1 MKIKFTL
8 MLLFFASLVFGQA
21 PKLIN
26 YQGIV
31 RGTDGAPTIN
41 QPISIRFQILK
52 GSPTGTVVYTELQS
66 LTTNSLGLIQT
77 QIGLSANLGNVVWNA
92 AQLYLEVAMDITGG
106 SNLSILGTQQIM
118 GVPYSFL
125 ANNVPAAYSPT
136 TNILSVGDNTFQL
149 SSPPPTSLTATGIAS
164 VTAVGNNSFQ
174 VDVPAPSFTNSGA
187 VQIIGTYP
195 NYTVAADSP
204 TITGI
209 GNASVTTLATNSF
222 VVDVPFLQITATSSA
237 GLSGVSG
244 SGTNSVNINIPGT
257 TLTGLGAVTI
267 GTSTVANTYSITVP
281 QTSITLTQTGTTAG
295 LTSSSINDFTLNIP
309 TPSISAAGLATVS
322 TNGASF
328 SVGVAP
334 FTYVNTTGIL
344 SSGPNTLVVAP
355 LLTFNNGTIT
365 SGPSSNSIS
374 LSSLTPWIQSV
385 NTVTLSNSTDRVGIG
400 ASAPT
405 ENLQVESAGNSS
417 VSILSGTSNTSDLGF
432 GTTANH
438 GLGRLRYDNTTGSLA
453 FWTAGAIRASLTNT
467 GQLVIGTT
475 PSYSSTTGL
484 TVGRAGAFNNQLMIT
499 GGDNSN
505 IYGGQLSLG
514 ENLNPSSG
522 FSLKLDAAGN
532 RLLITNDLSGNSPIA
547 AFGGYGGSSN
557 GMVIGSSYAPG
568 TQAPA
573 EGLAV
578 QGFVG
583 IGLSSP
589 AAALHVNGNS
599 IITGSTLIGGNT
611 SIAGSAS
618 VTGNATITGNHT
630 NLGQTFANGN
640 VFVGSSATAPADI
653 RVFGGVKLGTGLG
666 TTQAP
671 YYPGGNG
678 MVYRRVNSTVFNSVA
693 TLARTADISFE
704 TEATTGGIQITR
716 TTGNINQICHCSG
729 VNTAGVTVNKI
740 FNNLIIGTTQVY
752 SPTDN
757 ILYFRC
763 IFGDVFSNGHTT
775 EITVS
780 RFPGDY
786 FWIGHLISTFN
797 Q

>member
-1 MKIKFTL
+1 MKIKITL
-8 MLLFFASLVFGQA
+8 LLLFLASLVFGQA

-52 GSPTGTVVYTELQS
+52 GSPTGTLVYTELQS

-77 QIGLSANLGNVVWNA
+77 QIGLSANLGSVVWNA

-136 TNILSVGDNTFQL
+136 TNILSVGENTFQL
-149 SSPPPTSLTATGIAS
+149 SSPPPTSMTATGIAS

-174 VDVPAPSFTNSGA
+174 VNVPAPSFTNSGA

-204 TITGI
+204 TITGT
-209 GNASVTTLATNSF
+209 GNAIVTTPVTNSF
-222 VVDVPFLQITATSSA
+222 VVDVPFMQITTTSST

-244 SGTNSVNINIPGT
+244 SGTNSVNINIPAP

-267 GTSTVANTYSITVP
+267 ATSTVANTFSITVP
-281 QTSITLTQTGTTAG
+281 QTSIALTQTGTTAG
-295 LTSSSINDFTLNIP
+295 LTSTSLNDFTLNIP

-334 FTYVNTTGIL
+334 FTYVNTTGVL
-344 SSGPNTLVVAP
+344 SSGPNAVVVAP

-365 SGPSSNSIS
+365 SGPASNSIS
-374 LSSLTPWIQSV
+374 LSSLTPWLQGV
-385 NTVTLSNSTDRVGIG
+385 NTVTLANSTDRVGIG

-417 VSILSGTSNTSDLGF
+417 ISILSGASNISDLGF

-453 FWTAGAIRASLTNT
+453 FWTAGALRATLTNT
-467 GQLVIGTT
+467 GQLVIGIA

-484 TVGRAGAFNNQLMIT
+484 TIGRPGAFNNQVMIT

-505 IYGGQLSLG
+505 LFGGLLSLG

-522 FSLKLDAAGN
+522 FSIKLDAAGN
-532 RLLITNDLSGNSPIA
+532 RLQITNDLAGNSPIA
-547 AFGGYGGSSN
+547 AFGGYAGSSN

-599 IITGSTLIGGNT
+599 IITGSTLIGGNA
-611 SIAGSAS
+611 SIVGSAS

-640 VFVGSSATAPADI
+640 VFVGTSATAPADV
-653 RVFGGVKLGTGLG
+653 RVFGGVKMGTELG

-678 MVYRRVNSTVFNSVA
+678 MIYRRVNSTAFNSVV
-693 TLARTADISFE
+693 TLARTADITFE
-704 TEATTGGIQITR
+704 TEATTGGIQVTR
-716 TTGNINQICHCSG
+716 STGNINQICHCSG
-729 VNTAGVTVNKI
+729 VNAAGVTVNKI
-740 FNNLIIGTTQVY
+740 FNNIIIGTTQVY
-752 SPTDN
+752 SATDN

-763 IFGDVFSNGHTT
+763 IFGDVFSNGHMT

-786 FWIGHLISTFN
+786 YWIGHLISTFN